1 MWQPNFLPIAVF
13 YDRID
18 EIDLYE
24 KGENGLFESEFCTVT
39 FAAPEHAVVVQW
51 KKACCGEDYRK
62 PVRHA
67 LRLAQ
72 VHKGCALIID
82 ARNGFEDEPEDVAW
96 GFTEFIPQLAQAGC
110 TRVVTILDETN
121 DIEDEM
127 DLWTKEFQNYF
138 KVDRTTSY
146 EGAADLLRVSVT
158 DPGENG

>member
-1 MWQPNFLPIAVF
+1 M
-13 YDRID
+13 
-18 EIDLYE
+18 
-24 KGENGLFESEFCTVT
+24 
-39 FAAPEHAVVVQW
+39 
-51 KKACCGEDYRK
+51 
-62 PVRHA
+62 
-67 LRLAQ
+67 
-72 VHKGCALIID
+72 HKGCALIID

-110 TRVVTILDETN
+110 TRVVIILDETN